1 MRRLFF
7 QMMSIL
13 GDTKIN
19 TLGMV
24 ALGLL
29 TEGPSH
35 PYEMYQVLMRRREDV
50 IVKLRPGSLYHAIAK
65 LAESGF
71 VRATGTERDGN
82 RPERTTY
89 EITRDGRHL
98 LESMVGSHLAHP
110 VNEFPIFPVAVAQA
124 QRLPKADALHHFK
137 YRLSVLE
144 REVSVMKSAYQELID
159 GGKPQHVILDLDYL
173 IVMRESEIAWLT
185 TTITALES
193 GQLEWTTA

>member
-1 MRRLFF
+1 
-7 QMMSIL
+7 MSSMV
-13 GDTKIN
+13 GDVKVN
-19 TLGMV
+19 ALGMV

-29 TEGPSH
+29 TEGPRH
-35 PYEMYQVLMRRREDV
+35 PYDMYQVLMHRREDI
-50 IVKLRPGSLYHAIAK
+50 IVKIRPGSLYHAIAK

-89 EITRDGRHL
+89 EITRAGRHI
-98 LESMVGSHLAHP
+98 LECIVGNHLANP

-124 QRLPKADALHHFK
+124 QRLPKTDALQHFK

-144 REVSVMKSAYQELID
+144 REASVMKTAYQELID
-159 GGKPQHVILDLDYL
+159 AAKPPHVILDLDYL
-173 IVMRESEIAWLT
+173 IAMKESEISWLT